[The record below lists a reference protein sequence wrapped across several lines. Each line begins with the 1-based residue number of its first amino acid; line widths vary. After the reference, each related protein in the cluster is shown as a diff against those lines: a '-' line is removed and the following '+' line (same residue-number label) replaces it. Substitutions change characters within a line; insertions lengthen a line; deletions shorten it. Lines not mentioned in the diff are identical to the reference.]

1 MARNPWQEAKQ
12 QDMVVVASPAT
23 AAEAEAC
30 FNALTE
36 ADFRPIVG
44 YRGGAPSGGPN
55 PTSYPVLV
63 PKTEFEGAQK
73 LVLAMK
79 EGRPQKAQYET
90 VDSKTQLKR
99 QVGAL
104 SILVLVVAGLTLAL
118 LALQYIGGL
127 LHHVR

>member
-1 MARNPWQEAKQ
+1 MPSNPWQDAKRV
-12 QDMVVVASPAT
+12 DMAVVAAPAT

-36 ADFRPIVG
+36 ADFRPMVG
-44 YRGGAPSGGPN
+44 YQGGLPTGGQA

-73 LVLAMK
+73 LVLAMN
-79 EGRPQKAQYET
+79 EGRPQKAVYET
-90 VDSKTQLKR
+90 VDTPTQLTR
-99 QVGAL
+99 GLAAL
-104 SILVLVVAGLTLAL
+104 GVMALVVVGLTAAV

>member
-1 MARNPWQEAKQ
+1 MPENPWQAAKHMN
-12 QDMVVVASPAT
+12 MVVVAAPAT

-30 FNALTE
+30 FKALME

-44 YRGGAPSGGPN
+44 YQGGAPSGGPK

-63 PKTEFEGAQK
+63 PKTEFEGARK

-104 SILVLVVAGLTLAL
+104 SILVVVVAGLTLAL

-127 LHHVR
+127 LHHGR